1 MEGQLN
7 FAKQVKNE
15 IATGNYDKEEM
26 KYFLSGFIRNGGA
39 FSIGTNPSLSV
50 HTELATVAKLVYSAL
65 KEVYDL
71 KPTINYEKKTRF
83 GKKLVYLVEA
93 KDKRLYDVLED
104 LEIFTDGGFSRVLP
118 KKALLKK
125 NFHAFVI
132 GCFLATGSINNPK
145 SEKTSYFLEM
155 AFTDKSDAL
164 AVKRKLTSFKN
175 ENRMDF
181 KYIKRRER
189 HVLYLKKANQISV
202 FLHFIGA
209 LNSMLDYENARVEKA
224 DTSDEN
230 RAEICVAANYMKT
243 LSTASKDIEDIKS
256 VLKVHPLPLFSEKEQ
271 AVIQTRLDHKD
282 FNYRELAEEIT
293 ENQNI
298 PITKS
303 GVVHILMSIRE
314 EARKLEEEKRRREES
329 AEANPIPK
337 N

>member
-1 MEGQLN
+1 MEEQLN

-15 IATGNYDKEEM
+15 AATETFSKEEQ
-26 KYFLSGFIRNGGA
+26 KYLLSGFIRNGGS
-39 FSIGTNPSLSV
+39 FSIGLNPSLSV
-50 HTELATVAKLVYSAL
+50 HTELATVAKLIYNAL

-71 KPTINYEKKTRF
+71 KPSINYEKKTRF
-83 GKKLVYLVEA
+83 GKKLVYLVEV
-93 KDKRLYDVLED
+93 KDKKLYEVMED
-104 LEIFTDGGFSRVLP
+104 LEIFKDSGFSRVLP
-118 KKALLKK
+118 KESLHKK
-125 NFHAFVI
+125 NFPAFVT
-132 GCFLATGSINNPK
+132 GCFLAAGSINNPK
-145 SEKTSYFLEM
+145 MGKTSYFLEM

-175 ENRMDF
+175 ENTMEF

-243 LSTASKDIEDIKS
+243 LSTAERDIQDIKL
-256 VLKVHPLPLFSEKEQ
+256 VLSTKPIGLFSEKEQ
-271 AVIQTRLDHKD
+271 AVMNVRLENTDY
-282 FNYRELAEEIT
+282 NYRELAEEVS
-293 ENQNI
+293 EVKKI

-303 GVVHILMSIRE
+303 GVVHILMDIRE
-314 EARKLEEEKRRREES
+314 EASKLREEQ
-329 AEANPIPK
+329 NNK
-337 N
+337 

>member
-1 MEGQLN
+1 MENQLN

-15 IATGNYDKEEM
+15 AATGTYTKEEM
-26 KYFLSGFIRNGGA
+26 KYILSGFIRNGGS

-50 HTELATVAKLVYSAL
+50 HTELATVAKLIYSSL

-83 GKKLVYLVEA
+83 GKKLVYLVET

-104 LEIFTDGGFSRVLP
+104 LEIFTDSGFSRVLP
-118 KKALLKK
+118 KKSLLKR

-132 GCFLATGSINNPK
+132 GCFLATGSVNNPK
-145 SEKTSYFLEM
+145 TGKTSYFLEM

-175 ENRMDF
+175 ENTMDF

-243 LSTASKDIEDIKS
+243 LSTASKDIEDIQA
-256 VLKVHPLPLFSEKEQ
+256 VLKVRPLALFSEKEQ
-271 AVIQTRLDHKD
+271 AVIRARLEHKD
-282 FNYRELAEEIT
+282 FNYRELAEEVS
-293 ENQNI
+293 ESKNI

-314 EARKLEEEKRRREES
+314 EAKKLQDENQSK
-329 AEANPIPK
+329 K
-337 N
+337 

>member
-1 MEGQLN
+1 MAEQLN

-15 IATGNYDKEEM
+15 AATETFTKEEL
-26 KYFLSGFIRNGGA
+26 KYLLSGFIRNGGS
-39 FSIGTNPSLSV
+39 FSIGSNPSLTV
-50 HTELATVAKLVYSAL
+50 HTEMATIAKLIYSAL

-71 KPTINYEKKTRF
+71 KPSFNYEKKTRF
-83 GKKLVYLVEA
+83 GKKLVYLVEVS
-93 KDKRLYDVLED
+93 DKRLYDVMED
-104 LEIFTDGGFSRVLP
+104 LEIFTDSGFSRVLP
-118 KKALLKK
+118 KNGLHKK
-125 NFHAFVI
+125 YFPAFVT

-145 SEKTSYFLEM
+145 MGKTSYFLEM

-175 ENRMDF
+175 ENTMDF

-243 LSTASKDIEDIKS
+243 LSTAEKDIEDVKL
-256 VLKVHPLPLFSEKEQ
+256 VLKVKPLKLFSEKEQ
-271 AVIQTRLDHKD
+271 AVISVRLEHND
-282 FNYRELAEEIT
+282 FNYREIAEEVS
-293 ENQNI
+293 ENHKI

-303 GVVHILMSIRE
+303 GVVHILTAIRE
-314 EARKLEEEKRRREES
+314 EAKKLRDES
-329 AEANPIPK
+329 NQNDAK
-337 N
+337 NE